1 MNEISFPECG
11 LCDGMRICSCKS
23 EPIDKRFIAAC
34 HAMQGFLTGVISHP
48 DHNGDIPPLADL
60 TRSSVLF
67 ADALIKVLEQR

>member
-34 HAMQGFLTGVISHP
+34 HAMQGILSAASPKSYAPETFTKQAVEY
-48 DHNGDIPPLADL
+48 
-60 TRSSVLF
+60 
-67 ADALIKVLEQR
+67 ADALIAELEKK